1 MDTRVKEATDRFRQ
15 KLTNKGFTMSQ
26 SKNHARD
33 YTEQDEEAD
42 TQAIIDF
49 SETDAFDHIRKM
61 K

>member
-1 MDTRVKEATDRFRQ
+1 
-15 KLTNKGFTMSQ
+15 MSQ